1 MEEFTFYHITYTHMK
16 KLILLLALLI
26 SSCCIFAQQP
36 ELTDKVASIEAK
48 VAMLE
53 TVVNAMQ
60 QKVDEVTAQNLAL
73 KQAISLQPTIAEATS
88 ESGVNYRLIAATG
101 KKQTGEFTLVIS
113 AMNPT
118 KRDIKVH
125 YTNGPTMV
133 DEKGYSYIYY
143 KDMKNATIANEALAS
158 GVLLMPDTPVEMKLI
173 FVSDTEPQYIK
184 SFDLQSFPSENE
196 HRFRFTNIPIKWE

>member
-1 MEEFTFYHITYTHMK
+1 MK
-16 KLILLLALLI
+16 KSLLLSILLL
-26 SSCCIFAQQP
+26 SCGYIFAQDAQLA
-36 ELTDKVASIEAK
+36 EKVSTIESKIAS
-48 VAMLE
+48 LE
-53 TVVNAMQ
+53 TSIASMQ
-60 QKVDEVTAQNLAL
+60 KTLSEVTAQNLAL

-158 GVLLMPDTPVEMKLI
+158 GVLLMPDTPVEMKLT